1 MTSKQVVDKGRSTS
15 TAVSMLEQYADAAA
29 EGARAALS
37 PFLREGESM
46 PDLGMVLKL
55 AARYAAHN
63 QQKLETADTAHEREL
78 ADDKLPRD
86 NRDLGGQRTRNLVG
100 VIRGNVEANYGP
112 SGLIALGLREPCPST
127 ELGTQ
132 KYAHN
137 LVGALLDPKVVL
149 PAPISARAALDRA
162 GFAEEL
168 AVPLAQLDEGLA
180 SVVREESEAKGTQA
194 AKDRAMEDND
204 RAFSVATGL
213 GRYTFRLC
221 GLDALADRIRESPRR
236 PGQLDVLDGTE
247 EEGAG

>member
-1 MTSKQVVDKGRSTS
+1 MMSKQVVDRGRSTS

-29 EGARAALS
+29 EGARAELA

-46 PDLGMVLKL
+46 PDFAMVLTL
-55 AARYAAHN
+55 VGRYAAHHR
-63 QQKLETADTAHEREL
+63 QKLEAKDSAHEREL

-86 NRDLGGQRTRNLVG
+86 NRDLGGRRTRDLVS
-100 VIRGNVEANYGP
+100 VIRGNVDANYGP
-112 SGLIALGLREPCPST
+112 SGLVALGMREPCPST

-132 KYAHN
+132 KYAQN
-137 LVGALLDPKVVL
+137 LVSALLDPKVVL
-149 PAPISARAALDRA
+149 PEPISARAALDRA

-168 AVPLAQLDEGLA
+168 GPPLAQLSEGLA
-180 SVVREESEAKGTQA
+180 AVVREESEAKGTQA

-213 GRYTFRLC
+213 GRFVFRLC

-247 EEGAG
+247 EGATG